1 MKFSPGKNL
10 KYFLIVEPIIK
21 FSRPRYFVN
30 EPLLPGDV
38 SKVLIPVLR
47 LGDTSGVSRV
57 LFHTKDG
64 SAVSGTDY
72 DPVANGN
79 NYTQLSIR

>member
-1 MKFSPGKNL
+1 MKFSPGENL
-10 KYFLIVEPIIK
+10 KHFLIVEPIIK

-47 LGDTSGVSRV
+47 LGDPSGVSRV

-79 NYTQLSIR
+79 NYTQLFIR

>member
-1 MKFSPGKNL
+1 VLYLFS
-10 KYFLIVEPIIK
+10 EPIIK

-38 SKVLIPVLR
+38 SKVSIPVRR
-47 LGDTSGVSRV
+47 LGDVSGTSRV

-64 SAVSGTDY
+64 SAHSGKDY
-72 DPVANGN
+72 DPVARGKH
-79 NYTQLSIR
+79 